1 MTEGAATRRI
11 HACRPEH
18 GDDLLADLARAF
30 PASAHRPLAAGWVES
45 HLAPEDA
52 ARTPRL
58 PFAAQTLPGAVDVAG
73 PSVAT
78 LAAAA
83 FARLGPALAGHDGPW
98 RLHLFTAPEGP
109 VRPGRPRLV
118 GEALVALLKQKQ
130 RRLLRTLAAPDV
142 AAWLPGEALVQG
154 GLAAPDA
161 GVFSACLPGERERLD
176 LVLSPFPGGV
186 VELPP
191 DPRPPS
197 RAYAKV
203 REAWARL
210 GHGVVAGETC
220 VDLGASPGGWT
231 YDALAAGATVIAV
244 DRSPLRDDLMRH
256 PRLRF
261 VRGDAFAFAPEA
273 PVDWLLCDVIAFPER
288 SVELLERWLSRGLCR
303 RFVLTVKFKGAAD
316 PAIVGRLD
324 ALLARLAPTA
334 RALSLTANKNE
345 LTAFGAAG

>member
-1 MTEGAATRRI
+1 MDEGSATRRI

-18 GDDLLADLARAF
+18 GADLLADLGRAY
-30 PASAHRPLAAGWVES
+30 PASAHRVLGPGWVETR
-45 HLAPEDA
+45 LAPEDA
-52 ARTPRL
+52 DRTPRL
-58 PFAAQTLPGAVDVAG
+58 PFATQVLPGAIDLAG
-73 PSVAT
+73 PSVTT

-83 FARLGPALAGHDGPW
+83 FARLAPALAAHPGPW
-98 RLHLFTAPEGP
+98 RLHVFASPDGP

-118 GEALVALLKQKQ
+118 GEALVELLKKKQ
-130 RRLLRTLAAPDV
+130 RRLLRTLGAPDA
-142 AAWLPGEALVQG
+142 AAWLPGEALVQIA
-154 GLAAPDA
+154 LAAPDA
-161 GVFSACLPGERERLD
+161 GFFSACRPGERARLD

-210 GHGVVAGETC
+210 GRGVVAGETC

-261 VRGDAFAFAPEA
+261 VRGDAFAFAPDA

-303 RFVLTVKFKGAAD
+303 RFVVTVKFKGAAD

-324 ALLARLAPTA
+324 ALLARLAPAA